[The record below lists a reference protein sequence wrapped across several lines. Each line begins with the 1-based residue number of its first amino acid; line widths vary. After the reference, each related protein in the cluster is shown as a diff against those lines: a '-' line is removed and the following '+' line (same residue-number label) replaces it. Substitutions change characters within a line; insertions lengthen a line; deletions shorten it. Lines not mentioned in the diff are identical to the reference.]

1 MKRKWIVLL
10 GIALLTAPVF
20 AQETPALKNEKDKL
34 SYALGM
40 DLGNQLRKMAVDI
53 DPALFGKGL
62 GDALS
67 GSKTLLTEAE
77 VRAAVAALQTE
88 LRQKQM
94 RPRGSR
100 QRKTRRQGT
109 PSWPRIKPRRGW

>member
-1 MKRKWIVLL
+1 MRGKWMVLL

-20 AQETPALKNEKDKL
+20 AQEAPTLKSEKEKL

-67 GSKTLLTEAE
+67 GGSRTLLTKA
-77 VRAAVAALQTE
+77 
-88 LRQKQM
+88 
-94 RPRGSR
+94 
-100 QRKTRRQGT
+100 
-109 PSWPRIKPRRGW
+109 